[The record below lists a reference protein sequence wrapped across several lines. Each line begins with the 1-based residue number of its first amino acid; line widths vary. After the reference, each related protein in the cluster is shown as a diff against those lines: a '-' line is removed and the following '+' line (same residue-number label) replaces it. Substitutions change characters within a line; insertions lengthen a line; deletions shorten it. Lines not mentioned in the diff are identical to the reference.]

1 MKQPTLPGTMARV
14 RVAQQP
20 ISRDGQLECWIPG
33 VRLRSLNQSFRG
45 ASRGAR
51 MGAAAGARKQRENVD
66 MTLRSLFGSGAIEG
80 PLRVTVTRVHPG
92 RGLDPH
98 DNLPGA
104 CKHVVDA
111 VARWLGRD
119 DRDPSLRWEYY
130 QRADGRTVGV
140 GIRIE
145 RWEHEV

>member
-1 MKQPTLPGTMARV
+1 MADKLTLPGSLAR
-14 RVAQQP
+14 RKATPEPVACDM
-20 ISRDGQLECWIPG
+20 SVWIPG
-33 VRLRSLNQSFRG
+33 IVLKSLNATFRNASMGARFGKAEKARKMRAAVEMVLRSKLGNPP
-45 ASRGAR
+45 A
-51 MGAAAGARKQRENVD
+51 
-66 MTLRSLFGSGAIEG
+66 L
-80 PLRVTVTRVHPG
+80 PLIVTVTRVAPG

-111 VARWLGRD
+111 VAKWLGID
-119 DRDPSLRWEYY
+119 DRDPRVSWRYD

-145 RWEHEV
+145 VRP